1 MLMGRLGLLLLC
13 LSWPYSSPA
22 QERVSIVPRVRAAP
36 AKMPRADMRLDV
48 KLVQIPVTVT
58 DLRGKPLLDLG
69 RNDFRIFEDDV
80 EQQIT
85 AFSQS
90 DSPISAGL
98 VFDASRSMKSRIQ
111 DSRRAAEQF
120 FHTSGPG
127 DEFFL
132 VKFSDRAE
140 LLTPFTRN
148 LEAISQRL
156 QSIDAQGW
164 TALLDAIFLATHEV
178 KRAGNPRKA
187 LVIFSDGADN
197 NSRYSEAE
205 LLSIAREADVRVF
218 AVSLFEH
225 ARFLERICDETGG
238 QMIRVNKMTDLP
250 DAMEQLSRQLRSE
263 YLVGYS
269 SKNQPNDGRYHKIR
283 VEVRPPD
290 GMARVRTSWRRGY
303 MAPNE

>member
-1 MLMGRLGLLLLC
+1 
-13 LSWPYSSPA
+13 
-22 QERVSIVPRVRAAP
+22 
-36 AKMPRADMRLDV
+36 MPRADLRLDV

-140 LLTPFTRN
+140 LVTPFTRN

-178 KRAGNPRKA
+178 KRAGNQRKA

-269 SKNQPNDGRYHKIR
+269 SKNQPNDGRYHKVR

-303 MAPNE
+303 MAPDE

>member
-1 MLMGRLGLLLLC
+1 MGRLGLLLLC
-13 LSWPYSSPA
+13 LSWPSSSPA
-22 QERVSIVPRVRAAP
+22 QDRVSIVPRVRAAP
-36 AKMPRADMRLDV
+36 AKMPRADLRLDV

-98 VFDASRSMKSRIQ
+98 VFDASRSMKNRIQ

-140 LLTPFTRN
+140 LVTPFTRN

-178 KRAGNPRKA
+178 KRAGNQRKA

-250 DAMEQLSRQLRSE
+250 DAMDQLSRQLRSE
-263 YLVGYS
+263 YLVGYT
-269 SKNQPNDGRYHKIR
+269 SKNQPNDGRYHKVR

-290 GMARVRTSWRRGY
+290 GLARVRTSWRRGY
-303 MAPNE
+303 MAPDE